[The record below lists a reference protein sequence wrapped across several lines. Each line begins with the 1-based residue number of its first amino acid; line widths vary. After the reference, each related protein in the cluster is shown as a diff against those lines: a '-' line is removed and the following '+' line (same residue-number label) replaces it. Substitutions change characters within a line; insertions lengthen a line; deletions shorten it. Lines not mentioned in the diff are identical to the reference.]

1 MATFQ
6 PNSKTVYA
14 NPATYTP
21 DFSFLDGMLKRKE
34 AQYNQGF
41 AQVSQKY
48 SNLAQDVSRQDNR
61 ESRDNFLMQAKENL
75 KNLSAMDLSLQEN
88 VEEAG
93 KVFAP
98 LYENENLL
106 GDISLTKHYKSQRN
120 IAESLKTKDGGKGF
134 NQANIDYVLMQQE
147 DFINDKDPSKWRQYM
162 SQRRSYEPYSD
173 YSKKYQDA
181 YKDFKPSVT
190 STPTLRGK
198 QGEWLVQTKDA
209 SVHSEEFR
217 QHLESYLSPQDK
229 RQLEIE
235 GVVKYGRTAEQLKDV
250 YTKKIDD
257 RIKNI
262 DTDIKTLTDRKVVYK
277 NKADL
282 EIIDKQIGIYNNTK
296 EQLVKKLNEANTK
309 SIAEYQPIKDQL
321 ASSLYY
327 EERLTEFGNAAERK
341 DITEEIKV
349 NDVWK
354 ANFDATHAIALKNL
368 ESSNRRAEMKL
379 QAALDFQTGKYRGRG
394 AGTGEEDEE
403 YDEAG
408 NKKSP
413 FLGTTN
419 TLKTDQKVNPIAQI
433 DNQLK
438 DADQKLAS
446 VWFNFAQDIGV
457 KTIEEAKK
465 YANALAEDS
474 KTQKWNF
481 AKNTMTD
488 LKTGTVYTGVEYNR
502 KKLERDKYLSMQQQL
517 TAPSTIHNALTLQ
530 KRGIEQTVRAKDPS
544 LYKNV
549 ITELKK
555 SPINNEVI
563 DGKLYTIIDI
573 YNGIINGSIKT
584 AFDSGGMGI
593 AYNSPFGGKRSN
605 RNYKF
610 EINGKFYDFGKN
622 PRSQSLIDYVYKT
635 KESALGQSYDKLRE
649 DALKE
654 MNISTISNETAAHI
668 NPNSNLG
675 KTNIAALNAQFGTG
689 TFDPA
694 TSQVRNKPE
703 IIIARLKDPATKE
716 AFLKKIADQPNIKY
730 DPLNDVFRIT
740 NTAMSSMFASYS
752 EEDRANYQLAT
763 VDFKGKKNQFG
774 NYEMFS
780 QVPFIV
786 PGVQDHLMWK
796 RTVKEVKNI
805 DGSIGYDYNF
815 DIFVDGIKEPINS
828 ITNTPINSG
837 EQLVAYIKSLK
848 ANPAGVQNFVKSLKE
863 E

>member
-21 DFSFLDGMLKRKE
+21 DFSFLDTMLKRKE
-34 AQYNQGF
+34 TQYNQGF
-41 AQVSQKY
+41 SQVSRQY
-48 SNLAQDVSRQDNR
+48 SNLAQDVSRKDNR
-61 ESRDNFLMQAKENL
+61 ETRDKFLQQAKENL

-88 VEEAG
+88 ITEAG

-98 LYENENLL
+98 LYENDNLL
-106 GDISLTKHYKSQRN
+106 GDISLTKHYKTQRS
-120 IAESLKTKDGGKGF
+120 IAESFKTEDGGKGF

-147 DFINDKDPSKWRQYM
+147 DFINEKDPSKWRQYM

-173 YSKKYQDA
+173 YSKKYQEA

-190 STPTLRGK
+190 STNTFRGK

-209 SVHSEEFR
+209 SVNSEEFR

-229 RQLEIE
+229 RQIEIE

-250 YTKKIDD
+250 YTKNIED

-262 DTDIKTLTDRKVVYK
+262 DTDIKTLSDRKVVYK

-327 EERLTEFGNAAERK
+327 DEKLNEFGKSAERK

-354 ANFDATHAIALKNL
+354 VNFNAAHDAAMKKL
-368 ESSNRRAEMKL
+368 EHQNKMSEMKY
-379 QAALDFQTGKYRGRG
+379 QAELDVLTGKYKRKS
-394 AGTGEEDEE
+394 ADEDE
-403 YDEAG
+403 YDETG
-408 NKKSP
+408 NKVSP
-413 FLGTTN
+413 YIGTTN
-419 TLKTDQKVNPIAQI
+419 ILKNDQKVNPLAQI
-433 DNQLK
+433 NNQLTET
-438 DADQKLAS
+438 DQKLANI
-446 VWFNFAQDIGV
+446 WFNFAQDIGV
-457 KTIEEAKK
+457 KSIADAKK
-465 YANALAEDS
+465 YATTLAEES

-481 AKNTMTD
+481 DKNTMTD
-488 LKTGTVYTGVEYNR
+488 LKTGVVYTGVEYNR
-502 KKLERDKYLSMQQQL
+502 KKLERDKYLNMQQQL

-530 KRGIEQTVRAKDPS
+530 KRGIEQTVKEKDPS

-549 ITELKK
+549 VQELKK
-555 SPINNEVI
+555 SPINGEVI
-563 DGKLYTIIDI
+563 DGKLYTILDI
-573 YNGIINGSIKT
+573 YNGIVNGSIKT

-593 AYNSPFGGKRSN
+593 PYNSPFGGKSSN

-610 EINGKFYDFGKN
+610 EINGKIYDFGKN
-622 PRSQSLIDYVYKT
+622 QRSQSLIDYVYKT
-635 KESALGQSYDKLRE
+635 KESALGQNYDKLRE
-649 DALKE
+649 EALKE
-654 MNISTISNETAAHI
+654 MNISTIANETAAHI
-668 NPNSNLG
+668 NPNSRLG
-675 KTNIAALNAQFGTG
+675 KNSIAALNAQFGTG
-689 TFDPA
+689 IFDPA
-694 TSQVRNKPE
+694 LSQVRNKPE
-703 IIIARLKDPATKE
+703 IIIAKLKDPATKE
-716 AFLKKIADQPNIKY
+716 EFLRKIADQPNIKY
-730 DPLNDVFRIT
+730 DKINDVFRIT
-740 NTAMSSMFASYS
+740 NTAMVSMFAGYS
-752 EEDRANYQLAT
+752 DEDHANYQLAT

-828 ITNTPINSG
+828 ISNTPINSG
-837 EQLVAYIKSLK
+837 EQLVTYIKSLK
-848 ANPAGVQNFVKSLKE
+848 ANPNSVKNFIKSLKGE
-863 E
+863 